1 MAFYNVRKCAH
12 SYSNSNFIT
21 FLSEFGIIVSP
32 CERRQKQ
39 SGGKL
44 THHELF
50 PVDRGSASLLLL
62 FQDDFKEQR
71 PFLANCGQQWPKRSE
86 AGC

>member
-1 MAFYNVRKCAH
+1 MAFHNVRKCAQ
-12 SYSNSNFIT
+12 SYSYSNFIT

-32 CERRQKQ
+32 RRQKQ

-50 PVDRGSASLLLL
+50 PVDRGSASLLFL

-71 PFLANCGQQWPKRSE
+71 PFLANCDQQWLKRSE